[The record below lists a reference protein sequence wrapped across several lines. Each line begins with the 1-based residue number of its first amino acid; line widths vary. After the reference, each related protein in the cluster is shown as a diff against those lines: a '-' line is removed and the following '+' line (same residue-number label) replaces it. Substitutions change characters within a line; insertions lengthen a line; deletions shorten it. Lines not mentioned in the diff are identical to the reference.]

1 MDNEL
6 NGYYI
11 KIRTISETDP
21 DTAHEEFVTDLETS
35 APSYTTVTR

>member
-6 NGYYI
+6 NRYYI
-11 KIRTISETDP
+11 KIRTILETDP
-21 DTAHEEFVTDLETS
+21 KTIHEELVTVLGPS